1 MGPVKGQEHA
11 IVHVDTL
18 PELCSVEKQKK
29 ARGVPVCGDFVA
41 CVGLLAALG
50 FAASR
55 WPRFVELAWGLG
67 FRTLFSGNGGVN
79 TKGLVQR
86 VASLTLSVYVQ
97 AKLVVVVVVRGFKV
111 DGWVGLSPL
120 PKKKSN
126 ILL

>member
-18 PELCSVEKQKK
+18 PGLCSDEKQKK
-29 ARGVPVCGDFVA
+29 ARGVPVCSDFVA
-41 CVGLLAALG
+41 CIGLLAALG

-97 AKLVVVVVVRGFKV
+97 AKLVVVGGVQ
-111 DGWVGLSPL
+111 S
-120 PKKKSN
+120 
-126 ILL
+126 

>member
-1 MGPVKGQEHA
+1 M
-11 IVHVDTL
+11 
-18 PELCSVEKQKK
+18 
-29 ARGVPVCGDFVA
+29 A

-67 FRTLFSGNGGVN
+67 FKTLFSGNGGVN

-97 AKLVVVVVVRGFKV
+97 AKLVGGGSKLMDGLDCPHSLKKHFALTTTETIKFK
-111 DGWVGLSPL
+111 GNQNKYSCKMMILIKSFYGGLWT
-120 PKKKSN
+120 
-126 ILL
+126 

>member
-1 MGPVKGQEHA
+1 M
-11 IVHVDTL
+11 
-18 PELCSVEKQKK
+18 
-29 ARGVPVCGDFVA
+29 A

-67 FRTLFSGNGGVN
+67 FKTLFSGNGGVN

-97 AKLVVVVVVRGFKV
+97 AKLVGGFKV

-120 PKKKSN
+120 LKKTFCFDNNNKV
-126 ILL
+126 